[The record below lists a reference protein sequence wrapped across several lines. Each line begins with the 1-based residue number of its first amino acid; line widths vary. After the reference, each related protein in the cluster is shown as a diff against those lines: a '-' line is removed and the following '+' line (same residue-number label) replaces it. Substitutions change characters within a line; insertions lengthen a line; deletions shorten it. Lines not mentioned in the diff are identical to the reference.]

1 LTRIAI
7 LTEIPLMEYQ
17 KALDITVVIKNDVFM
32 SAVLSLFTAQF
43 AKALIVLLTSRKV
56 GIKEIFSTLLWRT
69 GGMPSS
75 HSALVTSIATSI
87 GFSSG
92 LSSDVFALSFFFAL
106 VVIRDAMGVRRSAGL
121 QARALNT
128 LGARVARRLHVAF
141 KPVKEINGHTF
152 PQVIAG
158 SIMGFFIALAVY
170 TL

>member
-1 LTRIAI
+1 MEHHKAQAVEAI
-7 LTEIPLMEYQ
+7 L
-17 KALDITVVIKNDVFM
+17 KNGVFL

-43 AKALIVLLTSRKV
+43 AKALIVMLTNRKAS
-56 GIKEIFSTLLWRT
+56 IQELISTILWRT

-75 HSALVTSIATSI
+75 HSALVVAITTSIA
-87 GFSSG
+87 FSSG
-92 LSSDVFALSFFFAL
+92 VTSDLFALSFFFAL

-121 QARALNT
+121 QAKALNS
-128 LGARVARRLHVAF
+128 LGTKVSKRLHISF

-158 SIMGFFIALAVY
+158 SVMGFFIAMAVN